1 MNESFT
7 NDTSLENMQK
17 HVSHGKTVRV
27 GSSVFRSSQVIFLFF
42 LFSFIQLVDFCHY
55 CASLRY
61 FDARVPCCHSQN
73 FGEPLVLNNINQS
86 TAFCN
91 PFGNC
96 ASQLVTGTLNEGHT
110 LFSEGGLAHSTLTP
124 LADQRMHR
132 VEVVLKAGIATVK
145 R

>member
-1 MNESFT
+1 C
-7 NDTSLENMQK
+7 
-17 HVSHGKTVRV
+17 
-27 GSSVFRSSQVIFLFF
+27 SSDLIFLFF

-55 CASLRY
+55 CASSRC
-61 FDARVPCCHSQN
+61 FDARVPRCHSQN
-73 FGEPLVLNNINQS
+73 FGEPHVLNNTNRF

-91 PFGNC
+91 PFCNC
-96 ASQLVTGTLNEGHT
+96 ASQLCTDRLNEVPT

-124 LADQRMHR
+124 LADQRMHS

>member
-1 MNESFT
+1 MCSYT
-7 NDTSLENMQK
+7 QVVIVTHRSPVIPCQRLM
-17 HVSHGKTVRV
+17 
-27 GSSVFRSSQVIFLFF
+27 FRSSRHFHFF

-55 CASLRY
+55 CAFLRC
-61 FDARVPCCHSQN
+61 FDARVPRCHSQN
-73 FGEPLVLNNINQS
+73 YGAPLLDNINRS

-96 ASQLVTGTLNEGHT
+96 ASQLVTGRLNEGPT

-124 LADQRMHR
+124 LADQRMHC
-132 VEVVLKAGIATVK
+132 VELVLKAGIATVK